1 MPKDSLAT
9 SLSGSKSNND
19 LLGINFGDSTFP
31 STETNP
37 SLQGKSGSV
46 SDSDLFAA
54 FDGKSGQVN
63 SVKDEE
69 DDFFNQKAPDM
80 TKKLDT
86 NSILKLYESS
96 NPSTNFFNP
105 IATMTPQP
113 TSLNQQLPFG
123 MQINNSVQTQQSFG
137 TFNRPLVP
145 GLIQQP
151 VASSGFPDAAPVN
164 SEVCSSSLS
173 YFLIPIFFP
182 LDIVSFRSSWCC
194 YESFLSFES
203 HSPNLSNGRI
213 RRYSTCWRCTAGK
226 MKKDPDAVSNMH
238 LLQIS
243 QQLGSLQMDSKL
255 INNWLGTN
263 LSTSSAKAPQLSVA
277 PPAADLFSG
286 LTGGFNKS
294 QNLFKEP
301 VLPVP
306 VTSVNPFLTQIAPAT
321 ATNDTF
327 IENNF
332 ASFPASSLDSTVA
345 PSASSFTSQ
354 SQSDF
359 GNLNWANFSQ
369 TPAIPTGGPS
379 VPTSSVL
386 PSTDL
391 WQ

>member
-123 MQINNSVQTQQSFG
+123 MQTNNSVQTQQSFG

-173 YFLIPIFFP
+173 YFLIPIYFF
-182 LDIVSFRSSWCC
+182 
-194 YESFLSFES
+194 
-203 HSPNLSNGRI
+203 H
-213 RRYSTCWRCTAGK
+213 
-226 MKKDPDAVSNMH
+226 
-238 LLQIS
+238 
-243 QQLGSLQMDSKL
+243 
-255 INNWLGTN
+255 
-263 LSTSSAKAPQLSVA
+263 
-277 PPAADLFSG
+277 
-286 LTGGFNKS
+286 
-294 QNLFKEP
+294 
-301 VLPVP
+301 
-306 VTSVNPFLTQIAPAT
+306 
-321 ATNDTF
+321 
-327 IENNF
+327 
-332 ASFPASSLDSTVA
+332 
-345 PSASSFTSQ
+345 
-354 SQSDF
+354 
-359 GNLNWANFSQ
+359 
-369 TPAIPTGGPS
+369 
-379 VPTSSVL
+379 
-386 PSTDL
+386 
-391 WQ
+391 